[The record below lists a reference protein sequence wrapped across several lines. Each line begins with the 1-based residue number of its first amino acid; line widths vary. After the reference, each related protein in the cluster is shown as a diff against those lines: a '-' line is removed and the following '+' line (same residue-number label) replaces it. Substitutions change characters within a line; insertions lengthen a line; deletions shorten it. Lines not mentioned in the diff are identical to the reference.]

1 MATLLEPLVGSCA
14 KKLQDVISD
23 KAILILGVTEELT
36 ELQRRMDQIQHFIND
51 AEQRSTKE
59 PAVKNWLSL
68 LRDAMYDAD
77 DIIDLARSKGSKLL
91 PDHSLS
97 SSSKSNTCTGLSL
110 SSCFSN
116 IQTRHEVAV
125 KIRSLNKRIDNISK
139 DKVFTSLTS
148 TQSTEKVSA
157 PNHKTSSSLVEP
169 NLVGKEVTHACRN
182 LVDLLLEHKD
192 KRSYKIAIVGT
203 GGVGKTTLA
212 QKIYN
217 DQKINGLFDKQAW
230 VCVSKDY
237 SEVIILKEIL
247 RKFEVQ
253 CMQDESL
260 DELQSKLKLAVT
272 KKSFFLVLDDAWQ
285 SDIWESLL
293 RTPLHVAATGIV
305 LLTSRLDTV
314 AVEIGVDHTH
324 RVDLM
329 SVDVGWELLWKSM
342 GIKHEK
348 EVQNLRELGIDIVRR
363 CGCLPLAIMVVARAL
378 GSKEQTENEWNKF
391 SRKDACVGVNTK
403 VITV

>member
-217 DQKINGLFDKQAW
+217 DQKINGFFDKQAW

-314 AVEIGVDHTH
+314 AVEIGVEHTH